1 MQTALCAVIIALFLI
16 LTEYADSRKE
26 MVKEMAD
33 LIDREALKEA
43 LLERGFYPAIVK
55 GVLESAQTVDAVEVV
70 RCKDCIGKST
80 WYNDAEYGCVI
91 CGMSGMYP
99 KGTFDFCSYG
109 ERRKK

>member
-1 MQTALCAVIIALFLI
+1 
-16 LTEYADSRKE
+16 
-26 MVKEMAD
+26 MAD
-33 LIDREALKEA
+33 LIDREALLWEYKTNNK
-43 LLERGFYPAIVK
+43 Y
-55 GVLESAQTVDAVEVV
+55 SANAASLAQCIHDAPTVDAVPFV

-80 WYNDAEYGCVI
+80 WYNDAEYGCAI